1 MKFEFKHKVVVITGA
16 TGGIGRALAWRFAK
30 ASAHIVL
37 LDLDAELLSAL
48 QHQLEPSGVR
58 VMSMVCDITDEER
71 CIEVFQEIR
80 DQFGGV
86 DVLINNAGISQY
98 SRFIDT
104 QESVVRR
111 LMEVNFF
118 GALHCTQASLNSLLE
133 RKGMIITLSS
143 ILGLV
148 PSPFRSG
155 YSASKHA
162 LHGLF
167 DSLRSELVNEDVH
180 IMMACPGKTDT
191 DIDKH
196 VLGGDGSMIQFYQSE
211 EPKASPVDVAEAIFR
226 AARDRQR
233 LVIYAK
239 VNLFEKLLYRYF
251 PSYYEYKI
259 LRPRVRQALGSKT
272 LS

>member
-1 MKFEFKHKVVVITGA
+1 MKYDFKHKLVVITGA

-30 ASAHIVL
+30 VGAKIVL
-37 LDLDAELLSAL
+37 LDLNEEQLSAL
-48 QHQLEPSGVR
+48 SYQVEKSGTDVT
-58 VMSMVCDITDEER
+58 SMVCDITDQQR
-71 CIEVFQEIR
+71 CEEVFQYLRESY
-80 DQFGGV
+80 GGI

-98 SRFIDT
+98 SRFADT

-118 GALHCTQASLNSLLE
+118 GALHCTQAALSSIIE

-143 ILGLV
+143 VLGLV

-167 DSLRSELVNEDVH
+167 ESLRAELVNEDVH

-191 DIDKH
+191 DIDKYI
-196 VLGGDGSMIQFYQSE
+196 LGGDGNMIQYYHSE
-211 EPKASPVDVAEAIFR
+211 EPKASPVDVADAIYQ
-226 AARDRQR
+226 AARNKRR

-251 PSYYEYKI
+251 PSYYEYKVI
-259 LRPRVRQALGSKT
+259 QPKIKRVMG
-272 LS
+272 